1 MEYGQNAEPT
11 PGNDGPGCVG
21 GHLQTAQIG
30 AARTQEHQAEAI
42 FTAPARRDTAPA
54 EALSPRAADRLRAR
68 VKDPDRAKRSSHNRA
83 APPTPG
89 TEHPARILRPV
100 QSTQRPVLAYPCLG
114 VT

>member
-54 EALSPRAADRLRAR
+54 EALSARAADRLRAR
-68 VKDPDRAKRSSHNRA
+68 GKDPDRAKRSSHNAA
-83 APPTPG
+83 APPAPG
-89 TEHPARILRPV
+89 THQPPRIVDTEH
-100 QSTQRPVLAYPCLG
+100 STR
-114 VT
+114 